1 MPGKLLNCED
11 LTTSSSSGGFNE
23 LSRLPH
29 ESWIPALR
37 HPCDFDSRIFEDV
50 SLNLL
55 KNPNINSSL
64 LFRADVLYD
73 SEDEKLTDELLSET
87 QRRQALVNY
96 NVQNDELSGFTVKRT
111 FLRRMIPRN
120 PQLDKP
126 VLQTC
131 VFLCSSDSVEKIK
144 KTIVVYVPHAS
155 SIDEIPWYH
164 PRVESLAY
172 LHSWHPSDT
181 PVGNISLHYRLY
193 PSETLP
199 LSPRLQRMGQ
209 HLLSTIHKHGQGQLA
224 GYQKRVQHD
233 QILSQQRVQD
243 RYTHLKEN
251 HAQRLSDNW
260 VESTESSKHV
270 FEDLGIAAFLIE
282 LWKDMYGED
291 KGQGTSNVKGP
302 TKPGKKRPF
311 VGFVDIG
318 CGNGVLVDVLIRE
331 GYRGWGFDA
340 RKRKSWLTFLHST
353 QKHLEQRILVPEPFA
368 TYTSPSLKKSHPIK
382 DSILRNHFL
391 PAILKFHKSED
402 LPIHHNGIFPYGT
415 FIISNH
421 ADELTPWTPL
431 LASLSD
437 SPFLCIPCCSHNLS
451 GQRFRA
457 PSVFNNHSADVH
469 APKYFA
475 GNVSRAKCVPLMTS
489 RMHENDTFEVDEGFE
504 ASTGQVAES
513 GDLKALSKQTRT
525 KQPSAYASLCDWV
538 DNLAGRVGY
547 EVEREMLRL
556 PSTRN
561 LGIVGRTLKKGFEDD
576 EVEKRRERV
585 EAIVIEEK
593 ADGEAWLARAK
604 GLTEGQDG
612 GH

>member
-172 LHSWHPSDT
+172 LHSWNPSDT

-282 LWKDMYGED
+282 LWKDM
-291 KGQGTSNVKGP
+291 
-302 TKPGKKRPF
+302 
-311 VGFVDIG
+311 
-318 CGNGVLVDVLIRE
+318 
-331 GYRGWGFDA
+331 
-340 RKRKSWLTFLHST
+340 
-353 QKHLEQRILVPEPFA
+353 
-368 TYTSPSLKKSHPIK
+368 
-382 DSILRNHFL
+382 
-391 PAILKFHKSED
+391 
-402 LPIHHNGIFPYGT
+402 
-415 FIISNH
+415 
-421 ADELTPWTPL
+421 
-431 LASLSD
+431 
-437 SPFLCIPCCSHNLS
+437 
-451 GQRFRA
+451 
-457 PSVFNNHSADVH
+457 
-469 APKYFA
+469 
-475 GNVSRAKCVPLMTS
+475 
-489 RMHENDTFEVDEGFE
+489 
-504 ASTGQVAES
+504 
-513 GDLKALSKQTRT
+513 
-525 KQPSAYASLCDWV
+525 
-538 DNLAGRVGY
+538 
-547 EVEREMLRL
+547 
-556 PSTRN
+556 
-561 LGIVGRTLKKGFEDD
+561 
-576 EVEKRRERV
+576 
-585 EAIVIEEK
+585 
-593 ADGEAWLARAK
+593 
-604 GLTEGQDG
+604 
-612 GH
+612 